1 MKDFLEISQC
11 GNNYYNLPNRKE
23 FPNQEFLTASRKN
36 FQIQNHFFCSEI
48 LSIRGKYIQI
58 RRKYITLPLKS
69 FKFYIIEFFFKQ
81 RQKTVNNLFFTWT
94 LKDLFFPEIFL
105 GKTSTRWCGW
115 MTRYYRCRW
124 LAWQCYCGCE
134 WMTKRN
140 FKINIWT
147 LMWIRTCILVKLC
160 LCIGIK

>member
-81 RQKTVNNLFFTWT
+81 RQKTVNNLFFNLSILYHNQNHTCVLHHQT
-94 LKDLFFPEIFL
+94 IPSGLHLFHENLK
-105 GKTSTRWCGW
+105 
-115 MTRYYRCRW
+115 
-124 LAWQCYCGCE
+124 
-134 WMTKRN
+134 
-140 FKINIWT
+140 
-147 LMWIRTCILVKLC
+147 KL
-160 LCIGIK
+160 